1 MTDCELK
8 LIKEND
14 LNFMYMLCIIKEVQT
29 LLILI
34 SKDQKVHTNFIFVII
49 A

>member
-1 MTDCELK
+1 MTLIRMTDCELK

-14 LNFMYMLCIIKEVQT
+14 LNFMYMLCTTKEVQT

-34 SKDQKVHTNFIFVII
+34 SKDQN
-49 A
+49 

>member
-1 MTDCELK
+1 MTNCELK

-14 LNFMYMLCIIKEVQT
+14 LNFMYMLCTTKEVQI

-34 SKDQKVHTNFIFVII
+34 SKDQN
-49 A
+49 

>member
-1 MTDCELK
+1 MTLIRMTDCEFK

-14 LNFMYMLCIIKEVQT
+14 LNFMYMLCTTKEVQT

-34 SKDQKVHTNFIFVII
+34 SKDQN
-49 A
+49 